1 MAELGTREKA
11 AGAGAVIAAALAS
24 MCCILPLGLGAIGLS
39 GAVVSAFFEP
49 LRPFFLG
56 LSGVLLAVGFYL
68 AFRGPVEGE
77 TCSTN
82 TLRLSRASRPTLFV
96 AMLATVG
103 FAVFPTFAG
112 LASGGEESLPSDVP
126 STVVT
131 LRVDGMTCESCA
143 STVRAHL
150 LDVPGV
156 IDAGV
161 SYGRKLAEV
170 RVREE
175 RPPEGERL
183 VAAVEKA
190 GYSASLFL
198 EN

>member
-1 MAELGTREKA
+1 MAESGTREKA

-39 GAVVSAFFEP
+39 GAVVSALFEP
-49 LRPFFLG
+49 LRPYFLG

-68 AFRGPVEGE
+68 AFRRPVEGKA
-77 TCSTN
+77 CSTN
-82 TLRLSRASRPTLFV
+82 ALGLSRASRPTLFV
-96 AMLATVG
+96 ATLATVG
-103 FAVFPTFAG
+103 FALFPTFAG
-112 LASGGEESLPSDVP
+112 LASDGAESLPSDVS
-126 STVVT
+126 STVVV

-156 IDAGV
+156 IDATV
-161 SYGRKLAEV
+161 SYERKLAEV

-190 GYSASLFL
+190 GYSASLL
-198 EN
+198 REN